1 MSATTLDALEMAMGR
16 KIALRA
22 VDSSTEQLLEMVL
35 EATREI
41 TRNMQSVEERL
52 LNAVTDHMKQRI
64 ESEQARLVQCLNVV
78 DEYLMACN
86 SVLREGGE
94 IRGRIVGLQERLSA
108 FGFASVSPPDVS
120 SFADIESIIQER
132 IAALKSQGKL

>member
-1 MSATTLDALEMAMGR
+1 MSATTIDALERVMGR

-22 VDSSTEQLLEMVL
+22 VNSSTERVLVAVL

-41 TRNMQSVEERL
+41 TRNIQSIEERL
-52 LNAVTDHMKQRI
+52 LNAVTDHMKERI
-64 ESEQARLVQCLNVV
+64 EIEQVRLAQCFDVV

-86 SVLREGGE
+86 SVLREGSE
-94 IRGRIVGLQERLSA
+94 IRNRIVGLQERLSG
-108 FGFASVSPPDVS
+108 FGVASVSPPDLS
-120 SFADIESIIQER
+120 SDLESIIQER